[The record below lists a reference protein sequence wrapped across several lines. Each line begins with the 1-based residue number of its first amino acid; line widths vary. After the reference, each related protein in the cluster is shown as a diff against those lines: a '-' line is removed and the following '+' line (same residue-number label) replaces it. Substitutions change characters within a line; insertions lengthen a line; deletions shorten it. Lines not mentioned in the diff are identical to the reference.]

1 MTTAKKQSAIQREY
15 KSRIFIMIFHER
27 EKLLEL
33 YNAVSGKHYDDPNLL
48 TINTLDNAIY
58 LSMKNDVS
66 FLIDS
71 RLSLY
76 EHQSTYNPNMPLRF
90 LMYLSDLYSKMIS
103 GKNVYGSK
111 TIPLPPPRFVVFYNG
126 EEERPDHEMLFLSN
140 SYIVKETDVALELK
154 VDVFNIN
161 VGHNME
167 LLETCRTLGEYVE
180 YVHRIR
186 HYTRKMGIEDA
197 VERTIKECIQEGILR
212 EFLEKNRA
220 EAKTMSIYEYNEEEH
235 IRMEREDAFADGQAQ
250 ERLNT
255 EREYRRAE
263 QEKARADAAEE
274 ELRRLKEK
282 IRIR

>member
-1 MTTAKKQSAIQREY
+1 M
-15 KSRIFIMIFHER
+15 
-27 EKLLEL
+27 
-33 YNAVSGKHYDDPNLL
+33 
-48 TINTLDNAIY
+48 
-58 LSMKNDVS
+58 
-66 FLIDS
+66 
-71 RLSLY
+71 
-76 EHQSTYNPNMPLRF
+76 
-90 LMYLSDLYSKMIS
+90 
-103 GKNVYGSK
+103 
-111 TIPLPPPRFVVFYNG
+111 
-126 EEERPDHEMLFLSN
+126 
-140 SYIVKETDVALELK
+140 K

-167 LLETCRTLGEYVE
+167 LLETCRTLGEYAE

-220 EAKTMSIYEYNEEEH
+220 EAKAMSIYEYNEEEH

-282 IRIR
+282 IRSR

>member
-167 LLETCRTLGEYVE
+167 LLETCRTLGEYAE

-220 EAKTMSIYEYNEEEH
+220 EAKAMSIYEYNEEEH

-282 IRIR
+282 IRSR